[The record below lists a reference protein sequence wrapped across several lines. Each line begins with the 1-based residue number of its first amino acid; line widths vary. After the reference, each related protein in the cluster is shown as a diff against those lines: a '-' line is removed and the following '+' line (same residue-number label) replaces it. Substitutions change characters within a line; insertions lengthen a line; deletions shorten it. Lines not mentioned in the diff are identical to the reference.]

1 MTHDNRDTALMG
13 HEIVLQAQGLA
24 KRYSRRRAWALREID
39 LEIPRG
45 GITALVGPN
54 AAGKSTL
61 IRSWNGFEQPTRG
74 RVQDALNSWNA
85 VVVT

>member
-24 KRYSRRRAWALREID
+24 KRYSRRRPWALREID

-54 AAGKSTL
+54 AADRELARQNDSRLSRVAPHRTHVLHGS
-61 IRSWNGFEQPTRG
+61 IPRG
-74 RVQDALNSWNA
+74 SGA
-85 VVVT
+85 